1 MPRATRAFA
10 QYFFKVESVRT
21 GNTGPL
27 GWGPSSFSRRR
38 ASGESGMACSE
49 PLLAVEPPVAPVE
62 LPPAENPQHPTA
74 DAHVGAELGLDPNGL
89 AE

>member
-10 QYFFKVESVRT
+10 QYFLKVESVRT

-27 GWGPSSFSRRR
+27 GCGLSSLSRRS
-38 ASGESGMACSE
+38 ASGESGDV
-49 PLLAVEPPVAPVE
+49 LRTLARVMEEPVAPVDL
-62 LPPAENPQHPTA
+62 LPPEIAQHAAADPDVGTKFDL
-74 DAHVGAELGLDPNGL
+74 DAHGL